1 MKKYELKNYITHK
14 SAEVLT
20 DVKGYSSFVYVLY
33 YRMGELD
40 YDLRGTN
47 GTGEKR
53 FNNEVSALRS
63 AKRYITK
70 SDN

>member
-14 SAEVLT
+14 SAEVIT
-20 DVKGYSSFVYVLY
+20 DVEGYSSFVYVAY
-33 YRMGELD
+33 YCMGELD
-40 YDLRGTN
+40 CDLKGTN

-53 FNNEVSALRS
+53 FNNEISALRS

-70 SDN
+70 AE